1 MSQEEFPANQGP
13 AYNEHTPIDE
23 EAYTTQ
29 TEVIN
34 VRGENLVSRVNDI
47 VRQGNAFRIVIK
59 DQADHVLFDIP
70 VGLGV
75 VGTALFP
82 SVVALSLAGVMIA
95 NLRIVVEKRG

>member
-1 MSQEEFPANQGP
+1 MTQQQGFPRDTAPNTV
-13 AYNEHTPIDE
+13 ADDE
-23 EAYTTQ
+23 PYTTE

-34 VRGENLVSRVNDI
+34 VRGENLVARVNAI

-82 SVVALSLAGVMIA
+82 SVAALSLVGVMIA
-95 NLRIVVEKRG
+95 NLRIVVEKRVA